1 MRNSFRVG
9 GDGSSAALRA
19 KLDDGCGPQD
29 TGRGAARSAPDRSAA
44 SAATRAAQGAARAG
58 PPVLVAAQHLPNDE
72 SLFRH
77 HIRGMR
83 GTTAVANVIGTV
95 IVTVIGTQP
104 CAGKIA
110 SSLGVPMRAV
120 PLHWPSSPRPDPRGL
135 PTAVNRMNAA
145 KPDHQTELP
154 PRSEEALWNWP
165 TRCVSALAE
174 DLARICEQ
182 LAEQLRDDD
191 GEPHGSGTALAA
203 DPAERATLNYLYGS
217 ALYSLAQR
225 QAPDLLPQ
233 AVGRLDQA
241 LSLARQHAPERVV
254 VIKSELYRAEHS
266 LALLHSPSAAKARH
280 HSEEAA

>member
-9 GDGSSAALRA
+9 GDGNSAALRT

-29 TGRGAARSAPDRSAA
+29 TGRRAAGRPHDRSAA
-44 SAATRAAQGAARAG
+44 SAATCAAQGAAGAATC
-58 PPVLVAAQHLPNDE
+58 VLVAAQHLPNDE

-83 GTTAVANVIGTV
+83 SAISIANVIA
-95 IVTVIGTQP
+95 TVIGAQP

-110 SSLGVPMRAV
+110 
-120 PLHWPSSPRPDPRGL
+120 PSHRLLMSAGPPHRPPSPRADPREM

-145 KPDHQTELP
+145 KSDRPSELP
-154 PRSEEALWNWP
+154 LRSEEALWNWP
-165 TRCVSALAE
+165 ARCVSALAE

-182 LAEQLRDDD
+182 LAEQLRDGD
-191 GEPHGSGTALAA
+191 GGPAGNGAALAA
-203 DPAERATLNYLYGS
+203 DPAERATLNYLYGT

-266 LALLHSPSAAKARH
+266 LALLHSPSAAAAQR